1 MDRRRLR
8 RGGHGSFLVGRD
20 MSLKTPLGRVLGLGS
35 AKEGTDHWW
44 GQRVSAVAMLL
55 LGSWFIYSLLQ
66 LESLTYL
73 DVIRFIGVPLNGV
86 LLSLLSITLSY
97 HSYLGVQ
104 VVIEDYVHAPGT
116 KVVSLLLSRFAH
128 AFVAIAAVYGILV
141 IGIGS

>member
-1 MDRRRLR
+1 
-8 RGGHGSFLVGRD
+8 

-44 GQRVSAVAMLL
+44 GQRVSAVALLL
-55 LGSWFIYSLLQ
+55 LGSWFLYSLLGLQ
-66 LESLTYL
+66 NFTYL
-73 DVIRFIGVPLNGV
+73 EVIRFVGVPLNGV
-86 LLSLLSITLSY
+86 LLSLLAMTLAY

-104 VVIEDYVHAPGT
+104 VVIEDYVHTPGT

-128 AFVAIAAVYGILV
+128 VFVAIAAVYAILV

>member
-1 MDRRRLR
+1 MDRGRI
-8 RGGHGSFLVGRD
+8 RGACDSGLLVDSD

-44 GQRVSAVAMLL
+44 GQRVSAVAMII
-55 LGSWFIYSLLQ
+55 LGCWFVYSLLR
-66 LESLTYL
+66 LDSLTYL
-73 DVIRFIGVPLNGV
+73 DVIRFIGVPLNAV
-86 LLSLLSITLSY
+86 LLSLLSLTLAY

-128 AFVAIAAVYGILV
+128 IFVAIAAVYAILV

>member
-1 MDRRRLR
+1 MDRGRHR
-8 RGGHGSFLVGRD
+8 RGRHGDILVGSD

-44 GQRVSAVAMLL
+44 GQRVSAVAMLI
-55 LGSWFIYSLLQ
+55 LGSWFVYSLVG

-86 LLSLLSITLSY
+86 FLSLLSITLAY

-128 AFVAIAAVYGILV
+128 VFVAIAAVYSILV

>member
-1 MDRRRLR
+1 
-8 RGGHGSFLVGRD
+8 

-44 GQRVSAVAMLL
+44 AQRVSAVALIL
-55 LGSWFIYSLLQ
+55 LGSWFVISLLR
-66 LESLTYL
+66 LDSLTYL
-73 DVIRFIGVPLNGV
+73 DVIRFVGVPLNAV
-86 LLSLLSITLSY
+86 LLSLLSLTLAY

-104 VVIEDYVHAPGT
+104 VVIEDYVHAPGA

-128 AFVAIAAVYGILV
+128 AFVAIAAVYAILV

>member
-1 MDRRRLR
+1 
-8 RGGHGSFLVGRD
+8 

-44 GQRVSAVAMLL
+44 GQRISAVALVF
-55 LGSWFIYSLLQ
+55 LGGWFGYSLVR

-73 DVIRFIGVPLNGV
+73 DVIRFVGVPLNGV
-86 LLSLLSITLSY
+86 LLSLLSITLAY

-128 AFVAIAAVYGILV
+128 AFVAIAAVYAILV